1 MLAGRLPSSILC
13 LSLFAIAVSLHAAD
27 FTVERFDRGAVVK
40 IDGQVFA
47 EYLTHVG
54 HQPAVWP
61 INGPTGQPM
70 TRQFPM
76 GPLLPEEKDD
86 HLHHVSLWFAHGNVN
101 GLDFWTDRAKAAA
114 HKDNQITHREFVTLT
129 AQNGQAKIVSTNDWT
144 SEGQKICEDERTLL
158 FGGDDKARWIDFAI
172 KIKASDGD
180 LTLGQTKEGTFG
192 VRVSGPLTVDVKED
206 EKNDGALAAGGSS
219 PRTFGAKEGV
229 SIVNSRG
236 QHNADAWGMF
246 ADWVDDSGP
255 VAGDVV
261 GIALFNH
268 PSNFRSPTRWHART
282 YGLLA
287 ANPFGDSEFPKDS
300 FADPQKAVTIPNGQE
315 LALRYRVY
323 LHRGDAETAKV
334 ADAYQ
339 AFAQLP

>member
-1 MLAGRLPSSILC
+1 MFRDFLNYAVLPFLVTIVGSLGSSV
-13 LSLFAIAVSLHAAD
+13 FGAD
-27 FTVERFDRGAVVK
+27 VTVERSENGAVVK
-40 IDGQVFA
+40 IDGQLFA

-61 INGPTGQPM
+61 INGPTGKPM
-70 TRQFPM
+70 TRQYPM
-76 GPLLPEEKDD
+76 GPLLPDEKND

-114 HKDNQITHREFVTLT
+114 HKDNQITHREFVTT
-129 AQNGQAKIVSTNDWT
+129 TVGDGQAKIVTRNDWI

-158 FGGDDKARWIDFAI
+158 FGGDSQARWIDFLI
-172 KIKASDGD
+172 KIKASEGD
-180 LTLGQTKEGTFG
+180 LTLGETKEGAFG
-192 VRVSGPLTVDVKED
+192 LRVSGPLTVD
-206 EKNDGALAAGGSS
+206 
-219 PRTFGAKEGV
+219 AKEGA

-255 VAGDVV
+255 VDGEIV
-261 GIALFNH
+261 GVTLFNH

-287 ANPFGDSEFPKDS
+287 ANPFGDSEFPKDPT
-300 FADPQKAVTIPNGQE
+300 APQQAAVTIAKGQE
-315 LALRYRVY
+315 LALRYRVL
-323 LHRGDAETAKV
+323 LHRGDPEAAGVAAAYKQFAATPTPAE
-334 ADAYQ
+334 
-339 AFAQLP
+339 